1 MPVSRQELG
10 RRLRVAREA
19 RRLTQED
26 VAEHLDVSRP
36 TVAQMELANR
46 AVTSLELDRLARLY
60 GRDLREFLMDDFQ
73 EHDALAALFRA
84 DSDVEQQSHVVDA
97 LRNCVTVGREVTN
110 LEQLLGIDRECGA
123 AAVYPLP
130 PPRNRWQAVQQG
142 ERVAGQERQRLGLGF
157 APLGSIAELLETQS
171 VRTALI
177 DLPDDV
183 SGLTMADPTIGVFVV
198 ANRLHAAVRRRFSL
212 AHEYAH
218 ALLDRDRLGTVSR
231 STERNDLLEV
241 RANAFAATFLL
252 PTEGVRQFMTLI
264 GKGGP
269 SRQHADVF
277 DEGGVVEA
285 STRTAPKSQDT
296 QLYDVAELAE
306 HFHVSRLATLYRLRN
321 LRLLSD
327 AEFEH
332 LKEQEN
338 IGDGRVVAKLLQL
351 PEIDEDA
358 ARDEYRHRFLSLA
371 LEAFRRSE
379 ISRAKLSELVNMIG
393 LDDNELADLLER
405 VGWGNTDG
413 KTDEPFDVLAP
424 PE

>member
-1 MPVSRQELG
+1 MPVSREELA

-19 RRLTQED
+19 CGLTQED

-36 TVAQMELANR
+36 TVAQMELGNR

-60 GRDLREFLMDDFQ
+60 GRDLREFFMDEFQ
-73 EHDALAALFRA
+73 GHDALAALFRA
-84 DSDVEQQSHVVDA
+84 DSDVAQQPHVVDA

-110 LEQLLGIDRECGA
+110 LERLLGLDREGGA
-123 AAVYPLP
+123 AAIYPLP
-130 PPRNRWQAVQQG
+130 APRNRWQAVQQG
-142 ERVAGQERQRLGLGF
+142 ERVAAQERQRLGLGF
-157 APLGSIAELLETQS
+157 APLGNIAEVLETQG

-231 STERNDLLEV
+231 STERDDLPEV

-252 PTEGVRQFMTLI
+252 PIEGVRQFMTMI

-269 SRQHADVF
+269 SRQRTEVF

-285 STRTAPKSQDT
+285 STRAAPKSQDT
-296 QLYDVAELAE
+296 QMYDVAELAE
-306 HFHVSRLATLYRLRN
+306 HFGVSRLATLYRLRN
-321 LRLLSD
+321 LRILSD
-327 AEFEH
+327 AEFAN
-332 LKEQEN
+332 LKEYEDV
-338 IGDGRVVAKLLQL
+338 GYGRAVANLLQL
-351 PEIDEDA
+351 PDIDEDA

-371 LEAFRRSE
+371 LEAFRRAE
-379 ISRAKLSELVNMIG
+379 ISRAKLSELANMIG
-393 LDDNELADLLER
+393 LDGNQLPDLLHGIGLSE
-405 VGWGNTDG
+405 V
-413 KTDEPFDVLAP
+413 DEPFHVLAP

>member
-1 MPVSRQELG
+1 MPVSREELA

-19 RRLTQED
+19 CGLTQED

-36 TVAQMELANR
+36 TVAQMELGNR

-60 GRDLREFLMDDFQ
+60 GRDLREFFMDDFQ
-73 EHDALAALFRA
+73 GHDALAALFRA
-84 DSDVEQQSHVVDA
+84 DSDVAQQPHVVDA

-110 LEQLLGIDRECGA
+110 LEQLLGIDREGGA

-130 PPRNRWQAVQQG
+130 APRNRWQAVQQG
-142 ERVAGQERQRLGLGF
+142 ERVAAQERQRLGLGF
-157 APLGSIAELLETQS
+157 APIGNIAEVLETQG

-218 ALLDRDRLGTVSR
+218 GLIDRDRLGTVSR
-231 STERNDLLEV
+231 STERDDLLEV

-252 PTEGVRQFMTLI
+252 PAEGVRQFMAMI

-269 SRQHADVF
+269 SRQRTEVF

-285 STRTAPKSQDT
+285 STRAAPKSQDT
-296 QLYDVAELAE
+296 QMYDVAELAE
-306 HFHVSRLATLYRLRN
+306 HFGVSRLATLYRLRN
-321 LRLLSD
+321 LRILSD
-327 AEFEH
+327 AEFAH
-332 LKEQEN
+332 LKEHEDV
-338 IGDGRVVAKLLQL
+338 GFGRAVANLLRL

-371 LEAFRRSE
+371 LEAFRRAE
-379 ISRAKLSELVNMIG
+379 ISRAKLSELANMIG
-393 LDDNELADLLER
+393 LDSTELPDLLHGIGLGD
-405 VGWGNTDG
+405 V
-413 KTDEPFDVLAP
+413 DEPFQVLAP